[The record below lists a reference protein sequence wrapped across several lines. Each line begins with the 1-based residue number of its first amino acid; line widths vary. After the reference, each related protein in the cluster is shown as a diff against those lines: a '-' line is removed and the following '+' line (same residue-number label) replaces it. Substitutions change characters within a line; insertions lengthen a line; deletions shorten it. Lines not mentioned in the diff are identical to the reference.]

1 MRAEVR
7 TLAEG
12 CHRTQVTIHMQP
24 TGHDCDPRKCTHTG
38 TASQQRTD
46 SCCHTVT
53 DQQEVTLL
61 TEPVMGTQLMPAG

>member
-12 CHRTQVTIHMQP
+12 CHRTQVTIHMQL
-24 TGHDCDPRKCTHTG
+24 TGHDRDPRKSTHRETG
-38 TASQQRTD
+38 RQQHTD

-61 TEPVMGTQLMPAG
+61 T